1 MGCELPVQHSEL
13 ATDNLQPTTSSMY
26 FEKLKNIKAF
36 IFDVDGVL
44 TNGDITVAENGDQ
57 MRHFNVK
64 DGYAINHAIKSG
76 YYIAVISGGRSQ
88 GVLSRLN
95 GLGVKD
101 VFLGISHKLE
111 VYERVVADMQL
122 KPEEILYM
130 GDDIPDLD
138 VMKKVGLPTCPAD
151 ACEEVKAAAEYIS
164 PVLGG
169 RGCVRDV
176 IEKVLKIQDQWMK
189 ENATSF

>member
-1 MGCELPVQHSEL
+1 MFL
-13 ATDNLQPTTSSMY
+13 
-26 FEKLKNIKAF
+26 EKLKNIKAF

-44 TNGDITVAENGDQ
+44 TNGDITVTGDGDQ

-76 YYIAVISGGRSQ
+76 FYIATISGGHSR

-101 VFLGISHKLE
+101 VFMGISHKLE
-111 VYERVVADMQL
+111 VYERVVADMKL
-122 KPEEILYM
+122 NPEEILYM

-138 VMKKVGLPTCPAD
+138 VMQKVGLPTCPAD
-151 ACEEVKAAAEYIS
+151 ACEEVKAAAAYIS

-169 RGCVRDV
+169 KGCVRDV
-176 IEKVLKIQDQWMK
+176 IEKVLKIQDKWMK
-189 ENATSF
+189 ADATSF

>member
-1 MGCELPVQHSEL
+1 MY
-13 ATDNLQPTTSSMY
+13 LQ
-26 FEKLKNIKAF
+26 KLKNIKAF

-44 TNGDITVAENGDQ
+44 TNGDVTVAENGDQ

-64 DGYAINHAIKSG
+64 DGYAINHAVKLD

-111 VYERVVADMQL
+111 VYERIITDMKL
-122 KPEEILYM
+122 DPEHIMYL

-138 VMKKVGLPTCPAD
+138 IMKKSWIFCLP
-151 ACEEVKAAAEYIS
+151 
-164 PVLGG
+164 G
-169 RGCVRDV
+169 RCGRRSKSNCH
-176 IEKVLKIQDQWMK
+176 LYF
-189 ENATSF
+189 TSYGRQGFCARNDRKSA

>member
-1 MGCELPVQHSEL
+1 MFL
-13 ATDNLQPTTSSMY
+13 
-26 FEKLKNIKAF
+26 EKLKNIKAF
-36 IFDVDGVL
+36 ILDVDGVL
-44 TNGDITVAENGDQ
+44 TNGDVTVTENGDQ

-64 DGYAINHAIKSG
+64 DGYAINHAVKSG
-76 YYIAVISGGRSQ
+76 YYVACISGGRSQ
-88 GVLSRLN
+88 GVLSRLS

-111 VYERVVADMQL
+111 VYERVIADMKL

-138 VMKKVGLPTCPAD
+138 IMRKVGLPTCPAD
-151 ACEEVKAAAEYIS
+151 AVEEIKAVAAYIS
-164 PVLGG
+164 PILGG
-169 RGCVRDV
+169 KGCVRDV

>member
-1 MGCELPVQHSEL
+1 
-13 ATDNLQPTTSSMY
+13 MY

-36 IFDVDGVL
+36 ILDVDGVL
-44 TNGDITVAENGDQ
+44 TNGDVTVAENGDQ

-76 YYIAVISGGRSQ
+76 YYVAAISGGRSQ
-88 GVLSRLN
+88 GVLSRLS

-101 VFLGISHKLE
+101 VFLGISYKLE
-111 VYERVVADMQL
+111 VYERIVTDMKL
-122 KPEEILYM
+122 NPEEILYM

-138 VMKKVGLPTCPAD
+138 IMKKVGLPTCPAD
-151 ACEEVKAAAEYIS
+151 ACEEVKAAAAYIS

-176 IEKVLKIQDQWMK
+176 IEKVLKIQGKWMK

>member
-1 MGCELPVQHSEL
+1 MFL
-13 ATDNLQPTTSSMY
+13 
-26 FEKLKNIKAF
+26 EKLKNIKAF

-44 TNGDITVAENGDQ
+44 TNGEITVAENGDQ

-64 DGYAINHAIKSG
+64 DGYAINHAVKSG
-76 YYIAVISGGRSQ
+76 FYIAAISGGNSR
-88 GVLSRLN
+88 GVITRLN
-95 GLGVKD
+95 SLGVKD

-111 VYERVVADMQL
+111 VYERVVKDMKL
-122 KPEEILYM
+122 SPEEILYM

-151 ACEEVKAAAEYIS
+151 ACEEVKAVAAYIS
-164 PVLGG
+164 PIIGG

-176 IEKVLKIQDQWMK
+176 IEKVLKMQDKWMK

>member
-1 MGCELPVQHSEL
+1 
-13 ATDNLQPTTSSMY
+13 MY

-44 TNGDITVAENGDQ
+44 TNGDITVTENGDQ

-64 DGYAINHAIKSG
+64 DGYAVNHAIKSG

-111 VYERVVADMQL
+111 VYERIVADMQL
-122 KPEEILYM
+122 NPEEILYM

-176 IEKVLKIQDQWMK
+176 IEKVLKIQDKWMK

>member
-1 MGCELPVQHSEL
+1 M
-13 ATDNLQPTTSSMY
+13 

-36 IFDVDGVL
+36 ILDVDGVL
-44 TNGDITVAENGDQ
+44 TNGEITVAENGDQ

-64 DGYAINHAIKSG
+64 DGYAISHAVKSG
-76 YYIAVISGGRSQ
+76 YYIAVISGGHSR
-88 GVLSRLN
+88 GVITRLN
-95 GLGVKD
+95 TLGVKD

-111 VYERVVADMQL
+111 VFERVLVDMKL
-122 KPEEILYM
+122 NPEEILYM

-138 VMKKVGLPTCPAD
+138 IMQRVGLPTCPAD
-151 ACEEVKAAAEYIS
+151 ACEEVKAVAAYIS
-164 PVLGG
+164 PIVGG